1 MKAIC
6 KVKSNFKEDS
16 EHNGLFNLESNDKK
30 SVLSEN
36 DDIDSVYSIVVL
48 SNKSRCLFYYIFR
61 TAEERYS

>member
-16 EHNGLFNLESNDKK
+16 EHNGLFNLEFNDKK

-61 TAEERYS
+61 TAEE